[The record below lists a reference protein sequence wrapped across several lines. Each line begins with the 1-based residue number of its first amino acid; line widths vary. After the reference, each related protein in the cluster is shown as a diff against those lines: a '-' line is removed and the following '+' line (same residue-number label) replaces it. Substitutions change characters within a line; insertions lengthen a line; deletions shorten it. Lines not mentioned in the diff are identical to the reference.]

1 MSDEWEPSERLQQL
15 YEEQRESWRQGE
27 CALLETYLERQ
38 PDLRHDEKLL
48 LDLILAEYTLRQ
60 ERGEQPMAAEYLAR
74 FPDFTRQLRLLF
86 EVLDGIDDTNADA
99 FAADETQPGSL
110 KRVAQPASDPAG
122 LASRPW
128 TDQPS
133 ISSARFGSYELIEEI
148 ARGGMGVVYKARQ
161 RKLDRIVALKMIRAD
176 QFDSESSIL
185 RFQNEAEAAAKLD
198 HPGVV
203 PIFDVGDQDGQPYL
217 SMAFIDG
224 ESLATRVGRG
234 RLDPPEAARIVR
246 DVAQAIQHAHER
258 GIVHRDLKPANI
270 LLDSS
275 DRPRVTD
282 FGFARRV
289 DVPIGLSLD
298 GNIIGTPSYMSPE
311 QAGGDM
317 SRVGPACDIYSL
329 GAVLFHLLT
338 GRPPFVGANML
349 EIIRQ
354 VSQKPA
360 ESPRA
365 INPSVP
371 ISLERI
377 CLKCLA
383 KKPEQRYMTAGEV
396 AAELDRYLQSSP
408 DSISSKPVSRTKWGW
423 RSSLATVAGLLLLVA
438 FVAWRANSRAANP
451 YPDQADKPQAN
462 DAVAEIGNSPKTNP
476 TAAAPSSSG
485 GPQTADL
492 NVADL
497 NVIVGDESK
506 SQTFDQ
512 PGALPL
518 RTGQQ
523 LRIEATTSRPAYLY
537 LVWIDTQGIA
547 QPVYPWKP
555 GHWEALAT
563 PEKPTNHL
571 KFPPDAGGSEWGYTV
586 QGGAGMETLV
596 LLARDTPLP
605 PGVVLKDLFS
615 DLPAQPIQNGQMLV
629 WLENGQRAESS
640 TRSLDFGK
648 VKPLNSQSVKLKQ
661 LLEQRLRSHFPLF
674 RAVSLANRGS

>member
-1 MSDEWEPSERLQQL
+1 MSDEWTPSERLQQL

-38 PDLRHDEKLL
+38 PDLRRDEKLL

-60 ERGEQPMAAEYLAR
+60 ERGEQPTAAEYLSR
-74 FPDFTRQLRLLF
+74 FPNFARQLRLLF
-86 EVLDGIDDTNADA
+86 EVLDGIDDTNPDA
-99 FAADETQPGSL
+99 FAADEAQLDTV
-110 KRVAQPASDPAG
+110 KRVARPASAPAEFT
-122 LASRPW
+122 SRPSP
-128 TDQPS
+128 TQRS
-133 ISSARFGSYELIEEI
+133 ISSTHFGSYELIEEI

-161 RKLDRIVALKMIRAD
+161 SKLDRIVALKMIRAD
-176 QFDSESSIL
+176 QFDSESSSL

-203 PIFDVGDQDGQPYL
+203 PIFDVGEQDGQPYL

-234 RLDPPEAARIVR
+234 RLEPREAARIVR

-270 LLDSS
+270 LLDTSG
-275 DRPRVTD
+275 RPRVTD

-298 GNIIGTPSYMSPE
+298 GSVIGTPSYMSPE
-311 QAGGDM
+311 QAAGDM
-317 SRVGPACDIYSL
+317 SQVGPACDIYSL

-338 GRPPFVGANML
+338 GRPPFVGTNVL

-354 VSQKPA
+354 VSQKPP

-371 ISLERI
+371 VSLERI

-383 KKPEQRYMTAGEV
+383 KQPELRYATAGEV

-408 DSISSKPVSRTKWGW
+408 ESIASKPVDQTKWGW
-423 RSSLATVAGLLLLVA
+423 RGSLATVAGTLLLVA
-438 FVAWRANSRAANP
+438 VVAWQANQRTANP
-451 YPDQADKPQAN
+451 HPDQAHKSQAQ
-462 DAVAEIGNSPKTNP
+462 DAVAEIGKQPTLNTTLVANSNL
-476 TAAAPSSSG
+476 G
-485 GPQTADL
+485 GPQT
-492 NVADL
+492 ADL

-506 SQTFDQ
+506 SQPFDQ

-523 LRIEATTSRPAYLY
+523 LRIEATTSRPSYLY

-555 GHWEALAT
+555 GHWEVLAA
-563 PEKPTNHL
+563 PEKATNRL

-605 PGVVLKDLFS
+605 PGIVLKDLFA
-615 DLPAQPIQNGQMLV
+615 DLPAQPIQNGQLLV
-629 WLENGQRAESS
+629 WLENGERADNG
-640 TRSLDFGK
+640 TRSLDFEK

-661 LLEQRLRSHFPLF
+661 ILEQRLKSHFPLF

>member
-1 MSDEWEPSERLQQL
+1 MSDEWTPSERLQQL
-15 YEEQRESWRQGE
+15 YEAQRESWRQGE
-27 CALLETYLERQ
+27 FTLVETYIERQ

-48 LDLILAEYTLRQ
+48 LDLILSEYTLRQ
-60 ERGEQPMAAEYLAR
+60 ERGEQPTAAEYLGR
-74 FPDFTRQLRLLF
+74 FPAFTKQLQLLF
-86 EVLDGIDDTNADA
+86 EVLDGIDDTNGDA
-99 FAADETQPGSL
+99 FATDETQGGTV
-110 KRVAQPASDPAG
+110 KRVARPAVDPANR
-122 LASRPW
+122 ASRLSA
-128 TDQPS
+128 DQPS
-133 ISSARFGSYELIEEI
+133 MASTRFGAYELIEEI

-161 RKLDRIVALKMIRAD
+161 SKLDRIVALKMIRAD
-176 QFDSESSIL
+176 QFDSASSIL

-224 ESLATRVGRG
+224 ESLAARVARG
-234 RLDPPEAARIVR
+234 RLESREAARIVR

-258 GIVHRDLKPANI
+258 SIVHRDLKPANI
-270 LLDSS
+270 LLDAS

-289 DVPIGLSLD
+289 DVPIGVSLD
-298 GNIIGTPSYMSPE
+298 GSVIGTPSYMSPE
-311 QAGGDM
+311 QAAGDM

-338 GRPPFVGANML
+338 GRPPFVGANVL

-354 VSQKPA
+354 VSQKPV

-371 ISLERI
+371 VSLERI

-383 KKPEQRYMTAGEV
+383 KQPEQRYATAGDV
-396 AAELDRYLQSSP
+396 AAELDRYLQSPP
-408 DSISSKPVSRTKWGW
+408 DVIPPKPVSRATIS
-423 RSSLATVAGLLLLVA
+423 RSAWLPIAVAALLLLVA
-438 FVAWRANSRAANP
+438 FVAWRANPRPANSQAA
-451 YPDQADKPQAN
+451 QADTAQVSNAL
-462 DAVAEIGNSPKTNP
+462 AEIGHAPKKEMI
-476 TAAAPSSSG
+476 AAANSSSG
-485 GPQTADL
+485 EPQT
-492 NVADL
+492 ADL

-523 LRIEATTSRPAYLY
+523 LRIEATTNRPAYLY
-537 LVWIDTQGIA
+537 LVWIDTQGVA

-555 GHWEALAT
+555 GHWEALTT
-563 PEKPTNHL
+563 PEKPTNRL

-605 PGVVLKDLFS
+605 PGVVLKDLFA
-615 DLPAQPIQNGQMLV
+615 DLPAQPIQNGQLLV
-629 WLENGQRAESS
+629 WLENGERAESG
-640 TRSLDFGK
+640 TRSLDFEK
-648 VKPLNSQSVKLKQ
+648 VKPLNSQSVKLKL
-661 LLEQRLRSHFPLF
+661 LLEQRLKSYFPLF